1 MRSYIFDKK
10 EKGVFDLLKNC
21 ISNDCTR
28 KNLCYAYYDGNG
40 SIYATDGRRLVK
52 ISSKRLI
59 EKLED
64 KPGYFNISG
73 SVLIESDFDNKPIEY
88 EKVIP
93 SGDGENFILPKTTT
107 VKQKYMDSFIYAAV
121 CHYTN
126 KVFNPELFQG
136 VKEIEWKE
144 IYQKN
149 DGYVVRLNGSIIDG
163 YLVTY
168 VAMAMNT
175 PFMDKSEPVQKTA

>member
-1 MRSYIFDKK
+1 MRSYVFDKK
-10 EKGVFDLLKNC
+10 EKGLFILLKNC
-21 ISNDCTR
+21 ISTDITR
-28 KNLCYAYYDGNG
+28 PSLCHAYYNG
-40 SIYATDGRRLVK
+40 EGIIYATTGHRLVK
-52 ISSKRLI
+52 ISAKSLS
-59 EKLED
+59 EKLGD
-64 KPGYFNISG
+64 KPGYFDISG

-88 EKVIP
+88 ERVIP
-93 SGDGENFILPKTTT
+93 TGDGEKFVLPKTTT

-121 CHYTN
+121 CHYTG
-126 KVFNPELFQG
+126 KTFDPELFQG

-168 VAMAMNT
+168 VAMAMNK

>member
-64 KPGYFNISG
+64 KLAIKYPTTAANIKLPNAQSNINPP
-73 SVLIESDFDNKPIEY
+73 LINMSRILL
-88 EKVIP
+88 P
-93 SGDGENFILPKTTT
+93 SL
-107 VKQKYMDSFIYAAV
+107 
-121 CHYTN
+121 
-126 KVFNPELFQG
+126 
-136 VKEIEWKE
+136 
-144 IYQKN
+144 
-149 DGYVVRLNGSIIDG
+149 
-163 YLVTY
+163 
-168 VAMAMNT
+168 
-175 PFMDKSEPVQKTA
+175 